1 MEDSEYEEQ
10 VQSGVEAFREYS
22 SETRLAI
29 LSNVQQL
36 LKEGVSVK
44 EAIITLMFLREIM
57 HFFIGSM
64 IDHADESDDF
74 LQKFAANSAVNSWC
88 GLLEAKAVMPL
99 LHGLCE
105 EARTA
110 SM

>member
-1 MEDSEYEEQ
+1 MTDEEYEEQ

-22 SETRLAI
+22 SETRIAI

-36 LKEGVSVK
+36 LKEGVTVK
-44 EAIITLMFLREIM
+44 DAIITIMFIREIM
-57 HFFIGSM
+57 HFFVGSM
-64 IDHADESDDF
+64 IEHAEESDDF
-74 LQKFAANSAVNSWC
+74 LQKFAANAAVNAWC
-88 GLLEAKAVMPL
+88 GLLEAKSIMPL

-110 SM
+110 TM